1 MKIKF
6 VSLLT
11 VVVLIFSLMTFT
23 FVGTSAAE
31 ALEGDVNDTVQGDLN
46 GDNAVTAQDAVYLM
60 YHTLYSEDYAL
71 NQDADFDAS
80 GSVDSDDAVY
90 LLYYV
95 LYGAEEYPLPDG
107 GVNVTPGNPVDPDD
121 DFEDWIPIV

>member
-1 MKIKF
+1 MKK
-6 VSLLT
+6 LT
-11 VVVLIFSLMTFT
+11 KVLTLIIAVTMIFGMTL
-23 FVGTSAAE
+23 TSFATNAITS
-31 ALEGDVNDTVQGDLN
+31 NDTVQGDLN

-121 DFEDWIPIV
+121 GYEDWIPIV